1 MVKVFKFK
9 GELWKGFEFKGK
21 FYLIEKLTQALQK
34 EAVSV

>member
-1 MVKVFKFK
+1 MIKVFRFK

-21 FYLIEKLTQALQK
+21 FYLIERLQAAFQK